1 MTRPF
6 LPHVITDDSALGGS
20 VIQKSVRFDSQDGQL
35 FYRTSGTSTS
45 QYKFT
50 YSVWVKLNRT
60 VQATIDYGELL
71 NGYDGNNNNSGFGA
85 IYFYSGQL
93 RFAGWSGSYRAT
105 ERTFRDPRTWYH
117 IMVSVD
123 STLGTADNR
132 QKIYVNGVEETNFSS
147 SNNLSQNAT
156 FGIANNSAV
165 LRIGRDN
172 DASSERRF
180 DGYMAEVN
188 FIDGQQL
195 DASHFGYFESQTGIW
210 RPKRYTGTY
219 GTNGFYLDFS
229 DSTSEATMGID
240 RSPNGNDLTGGNL
253 GLSAGEGMDSFTTHT
268 PTSENEFA
276 QFNVALP
283 KASGCQYRAGG
294 YTYYMTNSGNHMRTQ
309 SNMPVNSGKWYAEFT
324 LTTYS
329 SQSGS
334 YPYIGVNADDLFQN
348 SWTGDGGTS
357 YQTGGGIWRNGSNIE
372 STGTTYTQGDV
383 ISVAMNL
390 DSDPPQV
397 WWAKNGTY
405 IRHATANPATGAYG
419 INIEPAST
427 TGYYNFAMSL
437 WASTGQWDANFGQR
451 DFAHSV
457 PAGFK
462 TLCTDNV
469 RPTQSILEPK
479 KHFDILTW
487 TGNASSGNT
496 ITGLQFKP
504 DFAWIKS
511 RNQAYHNTLI
521 DSLRGVDKQIW
532 TNRANGQ
539 QTNANFLT
547 SFNTNG
553 VTLGDNSS
561 GTGATNTNGDTYVG
575 WFWKAGGPAS
585 TNNDGDVT
593 SQVSANQ
600 EAGFSIVS
608 FESQTTNI
616 DITVGHGLGRKPAF
630 WMWRSMDSAID
641 WYMYHQSMSS
651 TPHEAW
657 INFTSSAATT
667 SNGAA
672 WRNAP
677 TSTVLTQGSGFINQN
692 TIIMYV
698 WAEIPGYSKFGV
710 YRGTGVSNGA
720 EADDGAFVFTGFRPA
735 FVMIKNRDAAG
746 YNWVI
751 QDDKRGGFNPLKN
764 KLNPDANSAEQTDYD
779 PIDIYSNGF
788 KLVANDA
795 GTNADGSYYIY
806 MAWADQTPFPAFR
819 QSNVNAY

>member
-20 VIQKSVRFDSQDGQL
+20 VIQKSVRFDSQDGQI

-60 VQATIDYGELL
+60 VQATTDYGELL

-85 IYFYSGQL
+85 IYFYNGDL
-93 RFAGWSGSYRAT
+93 RFAGWSTTYRAT
-105 ERTFRDPRTWYH
+105 ERKFRDPRTWYH
-117 IMVSVD
+117 IIVAVD

-132 QKIYVNGVEETNFSS
+132 QKIYINGVEETNFST
-147 SNNLSQNAT
+147 SNNLGQNDT
-156 FGIANNSAV
+156 FGISNNSAAI
-165 LRIGRDN
+165 RIGRDN
-172 DASSERRF
+172 DASSSRRF

-195 DASHFGYFESQTGIW
+195 DASYFGYTESQTNIW

-324 LTTYS
+324 LAAYS

-334 YPYIGVNADDLFQN
+334 APYIGVNADDLFQN
-348 SWTGDGGTS
+348 SWTGEAGTAYQSGGS
-357 YQTGGGIWRNGSNIE
+357 IWRDSSQIE
-372 STGTTYTQGDV
+372 SGYASYAAGDV

-419 INIEPAST
+419 VNIEPTSK

-469 RPTQSILEPK
+469 RSTQSIPEPQ

-487 TGNASSGNT
+487 TGNATNRL
-496 ITGLQFKP
+496 ITGLEFKP
-504 DFAWIKS
+504 DFVWIKNRS
-511 RNQAYHNTLI
+511 DNYHHGLF
-521 DSLRGVDKQIW
+521 DVVRGSNKVLKSSDTVAEGSFTEQ
-532 TNRANGQ
+532 
-539 QTNANFLT
+539 LM
-547 SFNTNG
+547 SFNDG
-553 VTLGDNSS
+553 GFTLGDNSDS
-561 GTGATNTNGDTYVG
+561 GNYANINGDNYVA
-575 WFWKAGGPAS
+575 WCWKGGGPAS
-585 TNNDGDVT
+585 SNTDGDVT
-593 SQVSANQ
+593 SQVSVNQ
-600 EAGFSIVS
+600 EAGFSLVQ
-608 FESQTTNI
+608 FEAQSTNI
-616 DITVGHGLGRKPAF
+616 DITVGHGLGKKPAF
-630 WMWRSMDSAID
+630 WMWKSMDANIA

-657 INFTSSAATT
+657 INFNSGAATT
-667 SNGAA
+667 GNGAA

-677 TSTVLTQGSGFINQN
+677 TSSVFTHGSGLIGQQ
-692 TIIMYV
+692 TIQMYM

-710 YRGTGVSNGA
+710 YRGSGTESGA
-720 EADDGAFVFTGFRPA
+720 DSADGQFVFTGFRPA
-735 FVMIKNRDAAG
+735 LVIVKNRDAAG
-746 YNWVI
+746 YNWVM

-764 KLNPDANSAEQTDYD
+764 KLYPDASSAENTSSD

-788 KLVANDA
+788 KPVASDA
-795 GTNADGSYYIY
+795 GVNAANSYYIY
-806 MAWADQTPFPAFR
+806 MAWADQTTLTSFK